1 MDEGLKNIRKT
12 GTVTSSIE
20 LRNAVLLIV
29 GFGLISMIIAAVF
42 RYVRKTVFHDKSN
55 LDTTFD
61 AGGKVSIGLTATTL
75 VSQMTWAA
83 SFMQSVTV
91 AVQYGISGAF
101 WYGASVSCGIF
112 LFAILSIHLKTK
124 SPGAKTFLQV
134 IRVRFGKATHIV
146 FCVFAGITNILVTLT
161 LLLAGSALLESL
173 ILDMSIE
180 LACMLMAFVIGSYTL
195 IGGLGAT
202 FYVSYV
208 NTSLVF
214 CFMIVLIKDVFL
226 NDSTREDDLPIGSA
240 DKMFVHLINA
250 TGPVGNYNESFL
262 TMLSPG
268 SLMFGITVALLTGGA
283 VVCDQSFWQSSI
295 AAKPSH
301 GVWGFV
307 AAGLTWFAIPF
318 VMATT
323 FGLAYIAIEEAQG
336 EPLLSQTDVFRGL
349 ALPRV
354 AQILLGT
361 TGEYLTFLMVLMAI
375 MSTGSAEVI
384 AVSSLIVYDIY
395 QPYVNPFRK
404 QLDESIRC
412 LLCGKMKFSDVSYN
426 DQRTNEDQ
434 RMRNECKC
442 QPVFQC
448 SGCANDED
456 SRHTPRKSKLNEIIG
471 VPPPYSCKEH
481 GRYHEYQDHLITY
494 KNFCIIWVTTC
505 TIPLVLCANWI
516 GLDLA
521 WVFLAIGIPI
531 NCATVPVILSVTW
544 SKATYQGMISG
555 VVCGC
560 VCGISVWL
568 IISSTYEGGLAD
580 FLKNT
585 GRPIPTLVGS
595 GVSMLMGGLV
605 CIVVSIC
612 TLNRELHNEEQVWGK
627 LQNIENPLHPWAMT
641 YAHEFGKPKGET
653 GVYERPTQKELRKQ
667 YKKPFIIVTV
677 SAIGLSIGFF
687 IIWPAVML
695 PIKVMNQ
702 DQFRHWINLT
712 LTYAFIAAAFI
723 IIVPLV
729 QEIYS
734 IVSKARHNKKKKV
747 HLSKNKHDIESP
759 STAFL
764 RHFD

>member
-1 MDEGLKNIRKT
+1 
-12 GTVTSSIE
+12 
-20 LRNAVLLIV
+20 
-29 GFGLISMIIAAVF
+29 MIIAAVF
-42 RYVRKTVFHDKSN
+42 RYVRKTIFHDKAN

-83 SFMQSVTV
+83 SILQSVTV

-101 WYGASVSCGIF
+101 WYGASAMCVIF

-134 IRVRFGKATHIV
+134 IRVRFGKATHII
-146 FCVFAGITNILVTLT
+146 FCVFAGLTNVLVMLI
-161 LLLAGSALLESL
+161 LLLAGSALLKGL

-208 NTSLVF
+208 NTTLVF
-214 CFMIVLIKDVFL
+214 CFMIVLIKEVFL
-226 NDSTREDDLPIGSA
+226 NDSPREDDLPIGSA
-240 DKMFVHLINA
+240 DKMFTHLINA

-262 TMLSPG
+262 TMLSSG
-268 SLMFGITVALLTGGA
+268 SLMFGITSALLA
-283 VVCDQSFWQSSI
+283 VGVIVCDQSYWQSSI

-307 AAGLTWFAIPF
+307 AAGLTWFTIPF

-336 EPLLSQTDVFRGL
+336 EPLLLETDVFRGL

-361 TGEYLTFLMVLMAI
+361 TGEYLTFLMILMAI

-384 AVSSLIVYDIY
+384 AMSSLIVYDIY
-395 QPYVNPFRK
+395 QPYINPFRK
-404 QLDESIRC
+404 ELDASRC
-412 LLCGKMKFSDVSYN
+412 ILCGKTNFASDNYN
-426 DQRTNEDQ
+426 DQPPDDDKRDT
-434 RMRNECKC
+434 CKC

-448 SGCANDED
+448 SECANDND
-456 SRHTPRKSKLNEIIG
+456 SRSNTSKLNEIVG
-471 VPPPYSCKEH
+471 VPPPYTCKEH
-481 GRYHEYQDHLITY
+481 GHYHEYQDHLMTY
-494 KNFCIIWVTTC
+494 KNFCIIWITIC
-505 TIPLVLCANWI
+505 TIPLVLCADWL

-521 WVFLAIGIPI
+521 WVFVAIGIPV
-531 NCATVPVILSVTW
+531 NCAAIPVILSVTW
-544 SKATYQGMISG
+544 SKVTYQGMISG

-560 VCGISVWL
+560 VFGISVWL
-568 IISSTYEGGLAD
+568 IIASTYDGGLAD

-585 GRPIPTLVGS
+585 GRQIPTLAGN

-605 CIVVSIC
+605 CIVVSIF
-612 TLNRELHNEEQVWGK
+612 TLNRESYNEERVWGI

-641 YAHEFGKPKGET
+641 YTQEFGKPKGES
-653 GVYERPTQKELRKQ
+653 GVYERPTQQELRKR
-667 YKKPFIIVTV
+667 YRKPFIIVTV
-677 SAIGLSIGFF
+677 TAIGLSIGFF
-687 IIWPAVML
+687 ILWPAVML

-712 LTYAFIAAAFI
+712 LTWAFIAAAFI

-729 QEIYS
+729 QEIHS
-734 IVSKARHNKKKKV
+734 IVNKARHNRKKKV
-747 HLSKNKHDIESP
+747 PPFKIKHDIESP
-759 STAFL
+759 SSAFL